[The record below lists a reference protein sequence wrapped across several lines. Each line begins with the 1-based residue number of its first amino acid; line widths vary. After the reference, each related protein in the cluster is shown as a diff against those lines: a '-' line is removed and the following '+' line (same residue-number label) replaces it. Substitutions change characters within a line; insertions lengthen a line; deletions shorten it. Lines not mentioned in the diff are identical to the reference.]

1 MADFTGL
8 FRLKSLSEGDR
19 KKLSNFVKTINLTF
33 KGSIKPF
40 TLKDLDQG
48 KVPNETFERLSKFK
62 IEPIARKIINDAK
75 SVLGKLPSRSEALNK
90 FIGQDVQEADL
101 TDEELGER
109 KGALEEQGQT
119 PRVIDRESIKRKVA
133 ETAQG
138 RIPSNT
144 IDIVSDVVA
153 DFAINA
159 NRMPDIGEALDAF
172 TKRIGVSRQ
181 APIPHS
187 IANFF
192 TNQDVFNTLTNFIIK
207 STTPPDHTDAIKRI
221 GDIIEGRLSEVKKG
235 AGLDKFLAESKAEQK
250 AERGRFLASRE
261 GEIPNI
267 IESRIAPRALAQLNV
282 FGLAGGPDV
291 GGVIA
296 SEAGFL
302 QGRLEEIFR
311 AIEADDDAVFGNAA
325 FRLRAVQ
332 LDLSEADFAVQIAAE
347 RTAVRTEQFQRF
359 KKEEQDIADEFGLSL
374 LAREQDRNLRLR
386 GSEFDIL
393 EEGAADDLLTV
404 AATDLAGSAG
414 ELTGA
419 VLASG
424 SGKDKSDTSEKPTAA
439 PKLPVRV
446 G

>member
-1 MADFTGL
+1 M
-8 FRLKSLSEGDR
+8 
-19 KKLSNFVKTINLTF
+19 
-33 KGSIKPF
+33 
-40 TLKDLDQG
+40 
-48 KVPNETFERLSKFK
+48 
-62 IEPIARKIINDAK
+62 
-75 SVLGKLPSRSEALNK
+75 
-90 FIGQDVQEADL
+90 
-101 TDEELGER
+101 
-109 KGALEEQGQT
+109 
-119 PRVIDRESIKRKVA
+119 
-133 ETAQG
+133 
-138 RIPSNT
+138 
-144 IDIVSDVVA
+144 
-153 DFAINA
+153 
-159 NRMPDIGEALDAF
+159 
-172 TKRIGVSRQ
+172 
-181 APIPHS
+181 
-187 IANFF
+187 
-192 TNQDVFNTLTNFIIK
+192 
-207 STTPPDHTDAIKRI
+207 
-221 GDIIEGRLSEVKKG
+221 
-235 AGLDKFLAESKAEQK
+235 
-250 AERGRFLASRE
+250 
-261 GEIPNI
+261 
-267 IESRIAPRALAQLNV
+267 
-282 FGLAGGPDV
+282 
-291 GGVIA
+291 IA